1 MIHQDRDDRW
11 CCTSAATCQLTL
23 TSAWQ
28 WFTFVVWQSIHCSVV
43 PTLAP
48 SVAKPALKSLSEHD
62 KDTSYTPGRAI
73 DVAGELAVGL
83 PRVSQCKTGK
93 GRGEQVL
100 NLVFPVLKAKI
111 WESHSFPLQTPH
123 RLNIGKLSRLISQSI
138 WSFPVEIWIEKK
150 EKSFS
155 SNENHWRQ
163 LKPLLP
169 GRLAAIARHGL
180 TLQYATPPFRFPPV
194 NFFTSN
200 HSPPKLNLRE

>member
-83 PRVSQCKTGK
+83 HRVSQCKTGK

-111 WESHSFPLQTPH
+111 WESRSFPLQTPH

-150 EKSFS
+150 GK
-155 SNENHWRQ
+155 
-163 LKPLLP
+163 K
-169 GRLAAIARHGL
+169 
-180 TLQYATPPFRFPPV
+180 V
-194 NFFTSN
+194 
-200 HSPPKLNLRE
+200 SPRMKITDGS